1 MNVFGEN
8 LQFYRKQKNMTQEQL
23 AEVLEV
29 SRQTVSKWE
38 AGTSYPEMEKI
49 LQLCDFFSCDMD
61 TLLRKDAVELEAV
74 DSQGYEK
81 HMEKQRK
88 SISAGVMLL
97 ILSPAV
103 YELLD
108 GIHRTPEVLMNTI
121 FFGICMAGIL
131 TLVTAGI
138 QDSIYRKSHP
148 VIADFYTKEE
158 REKFA
163 EKFPRR
169 IAGGIGTILAGLLI
183 GMNGEGL
190 PVGPGMT
197 EEFYNGIFL
206 LFVSV
211 GVGILI
217 HTGMGSSKYDLEKYN
232 KENSFTEEKAK
243 TEQKIGVWCGCIMLM
258 ATIVFCIGGFV
269 LDRWDISWLSYPI
282 GGIFC
287 GMAALILH
295 GKEKK

>member
-61 TLLRKDAVELEAV
+61 TLLRKDAVELEAA

-88 SISAGVMLL
+88 SISAGVVLL
-97 ILSPAV
+97 ILSPAL
-103 YELLD
+103 YELLE
-108 GIHRTPEVLMNTI
+108 GFHRTPEILMNMI
-121 FFGICMAGIL
+121 FFGICMVGIL
-131 TLVTAGI
+131 ILVTTGI

-158 REKFA
+158 REKFT

-169 IAGGIGTILAGLLI
+169 IASGIGVILAGLLI
-183 GMNGEGL
+183 GMNGDGL

-197 EEFYNGIFL
+197 EEFYSGIFL
-206 LFVSV
+206 LCVAAGV
-211 GVGILI
+211 GVLV
-217 HTGMGSSKYDLEKYN
+217 HTGMGSAKYDLEKYN
-232 KENSFTEEKAK
+232 KENNLTVEKEK
-243 TEQKIGVWCGCIMLM
+243 RDQKIGVWCGCIMLM

-269 LDRWDISWLSYPI
+269 LNRWDINWLSYLI
-282 GGIFC
+282 GGILC
-287 GMAALILH
+287 GMAALILQ
-295 GKEKK
+295 GRKEK